1 MRSEVYNTDSIEFLK
16 NYNMGGAKIFRKSP
30 KFKNTQTLQRCL

>member
-16 NYNMGGAKIFRKSP
+16 NYNIEGGGGGVKL
-30 KFKNTQTLQRCL
+30 TLF